1 MGKAI
6 ETMEKSMESHGNG
19 KIHWK
24 KSMEMSI
31 PISESLCIHIY
42 PIMTGATNSISHF
55 VKLSCKLVVTVWRL
69 IYPLSW

>member
-1 MGKAI
+1 M

-42 PIMTGATNSISHF
+42 PIITGDTNSISRF
-55 VKLSCKLVVTVWRL
+55 VKVELQAGCDCLEAY
-69 IYPLSW
+69 IPYPGNETW